1 MSNSQVQIN
10 VGKVTQ
16 EAIHV
21 KLEESEILAHWRLVL
36 WIDFSCTLES
46 SDSTSHL
53 VAWMRI
59 KRASNAHSLHGAN
72 DCHKFAAQC
81 NDGDWEVNILLDD
94 HLMPSETY
102 LVDILLEE
110 YDGTISHYGASDEL
124 HVVHNMSSTPV
135 SIQNIQSEFK
145 PVGLSSC
152 MRYFEPSGKTKEEQQ
167 KVGQIEPGTDVKP
180 NILNIALT
188 LMGFML
194 FLFVVASVF
203 IHNAIRNDMGQTLQ
217 VRFSLR
223 RKRKSPSIKRRK
235 SSEGMFV
242 NDEDE
247 DYAVLITTKSTSR
260 QSSTAPQQLLLTDSD
275 TDIYHAH

>member
-1 MSNSQVQIN
+1 
-10 VGKVTQ
+10 
-16 EAIHV
+16 
-21 KLEESEILAHWRLVL
+21 
-36 WIDFSCTLES
+36 
-46 SDSTSHL
+46 
-53 VAWMRI
+53 
-59 KRASNAHSLHGAN
+59 
-72 DCHKFAAQC
+72 
-81 NDGDWEVNILLDD
+81 
-94 HLMPSETY
+94 
-102 LVDILLEE
+102 
-110 YDGTISHYGASDEL
+110 
-124 HVVHNMSSTPV
+124 MSSTPV

-152 MRYFEPSGKTKEEQQ
+152 MRYFEPSDKTNEEQQ
-167 KVGQIEPGTDVKP
+167 VDPIEPGSNVKP

-223 RKRKSPSIKRRK
+223 RKRKPPSIKRRK

-247 DYAVLITTKSTSR
+247 DYAVLITTKTTSR
-260 QSSTAPQQLLLTDSD
+260 KSPTAPQQLLLTDSD